1 MGVWDKM
8 ESDLPPNTPQEK
20 KTTDNGSPSFNQL
33 SILGLDYLQRQRHYV
48 ILSLLYPLFTIILQI
63 FNTFFII
70 NILDHPP
77 NQPAPSFGSHKVHM
91 VPIFDIFT
99 PGIIFSL
106 LALVALVKIV
116 FLFRMRKKV
125 IYYEVQ
131 Q

>member
-1 MGVWDKM
+1 MGDWDKM
-8 ESDLPPNTPQEK
+8 ESNVPQKTPEEK
-20 KTTDNGSPSFNQL
+20 KVTDNDTQSFNQL
-33 SILGLDYLQRQRHYV
+33 SILGLDYLQRQRHYL
-48 ILSLLYPLFTIILQI
+48 ILSLLYPVFTLILQI

-70 NILDHPP
+70 DISNHPP
-77 NQPAPSFGSHKVHM
+77 NQPAPSFGSHEVHF
-91 VPIFDIFT
+91 VPFFDIFT

-116 FLFRMRKKV
+116 FLFKMRKKV